1 MARILIVDDDPAQRT
16 FLGLC
21 FLHFG
26 YEIVVAGDGL
36 AALACLAAAP
46 VDLIITDLRMPRLDG
61 LALLHHLRAHES
73 PALPV
78 IIITGQADARAAAL
92 AAGATAFLIKPAP
105 MPELRV
111 LVERLLAARP
121 EARSNA

>member
-1 MARILIVDDDPAQRT
+1 MARLLIVDDDPAQRT

-26 YEIVVAGDGL
+26 YEIVVARDGL
-36 AALACLAAAP
+36 AALACLAAQS
-46 VDLIITDLRMPRLDG
+46 VDLIITDLRMPHLDG
-61 LALLHHLRAHES
+61 LGLLQQARA
-73 PALPV
+73 AGWRDLPV
-78 IIITGQADARAAAL
+78 IVVTGQADAQAAAL
-92 AAGATAFLIKPAP
+92 AAGAAAFLVKPAP
-105 MPELRV
+105 MPELRA